1 MENQLKGEFIWLTA
15 CITQTIGASIIHGP
29 EIFNI
34 SDDKLREAI
43 ELLRMADEILREG
56 RG

>member
-29 EIFNI
+29 EILNI

-43 ELLRMADEILREG
+43 ELLRLADKILREG